1 MSQGSVEIARA
12 MIDAVRRGDWE
23 AIAAR
28 LDPDVLV
35 RTDPRWPE
43 QRIYGREAA
52 VAWYRGAQDSM
63 GPDIRIEEIRDLGD
77 RALTRLRWL
86 TRGQHSDARGDIR
99 YSELNTYREGRL
111 ILSEFFL
118 EHEQALKAVGLEE

>member
-1 MSQGSVEIARA
+1 MSQENVEIARA
-12 MIDAVRRGDWE
+12 MLDAVRRGDWE
-23 AIAAR
+23 AVAAR

-43 QRIYGREAA
+43 QRVYGREAA
-52 VAWYRGAQDSM
+52 IAWYRGAQDSM
-63 GPDIRIEEIRDLGD
+63 GPDIRLEEIIDLGD
-77 RALTRLRWL
+77 RALIRLRWL
-86 TRGQHSDARGDIR
+86 IRGQHSDAQGDIR

>member
-1 MSQGSVEIARA
+1 MSQENVEIARA

-63 GPDIRIEEIRDLGD
+63 GPDIRIEKITELGD
-77 RALTRLRWL
+77 RALTRLRWV
-86 TRGQHSDARGDIR
+86 TRGQHSDAQGDIR

>member
-1 MSQGSVEIARA
+1 MSQENVEIARA

-52 VAWYRGAQDSM
+52 VAWYSGAQDSM
-63 GPDIRIEEIRDLGD
+63 GPDIRIEEITDLGD
-77 RALTRLRWL
+77 RALIRLHWVI
-86 TRGQHSDARGDIR
+86 RGQHSDAQGELR